1 MQCKYCGAK
10 LSENAKFC
18 GVCGNKVE
26 RETVKRNQDESIQDK
41 VHNTGNEKNTGGKK
55 GISPV
60 IVLLCVIVAGAGFFY
75 YKSKGGSAS
84 TAGDKGIEKS
94 KNDTAK
100 VYEDT
105 ENGTQNSFSKY
116 YDGYIYYREGDYL
129 YREKEEG
136 SDGVETLY
144 SFNDED
150 ANFVIMDG
158 DIYVD
163 DYSETGDSR
172 ELLKKDSSGKV
183 KTLEENTGENYL
195 YTDGEAVYY
204 CTWEA
209 GDKYDKGHVERINKQ
224 GKKTKLFDFPR
235 EYMESMYHMTDRR
248 YVYYYA
254 EGGIKRIDITQT
266 TCNPELAFK
275 ETEDLQ
281 SPDDFLPYND
291 KIYYRDVYSDDPT
304 WYEYDTNTK
313 TQKTIL
319 TESMFDEEGGDF
331 RIINF
336 KGDYAYIERDSQ
348 YEETAGDIYKLNLK
362 TDELKWAK
370 ESHYNMA
377 WNICNNSFVFCTYD
391 GDNEG
396 TGLTFAIEHETE

>member
-1 MQCKYCGAK
+1 
-10 LSENAKFC
+10 
-18 GVCGNKVE
+18 
-26 RETVKRNQDESIQDK
+26 
-41 VHNTGNEKNTGGKK
+41 
-55 GISPV
+55 
-60 IVLLCVIVAGAGFFY
+60 
-75 YKSKGGSAS
+75 
-84 TAGDKGIEKS
+84 
-94 KNDTAK
+94 
-100 VYEDT
+100 
-105 ENGTQNSFSKY
+105 
-116 YDGYIYYREGDYL
+116 
-129 YREKEEG
+129 
-136 SDGVETLY
+136 
-144 SFNDED
+144 
-150 ANFVIMDG
+150 
-158 DIYVD
+158 
-163 DYSETGDSR
+163 
-172 ELLKKDSSGKV
+172 
-183 KTLEENTGENYL
+183 
-195 YTDGEAVYY
+195 
-204 CTWEA
+204 
-209 GDKYDKGHVERINKQ
+209 
-224 GKKTKLFDFPR
+224 
-235 EYMESMYHMTDRR
+235 MESMYHMTDRR

-254 EGGIKRIDITQT
+254 EGGIKRIDITQK

-304 WYEYDTNTK
+304 WYEYDINTK
-313 TQKTIL
+313 TQETIL

-370 ESHYNMA
+370 EGHYNMA